1 MAHNFLNMKIYFK
14 YIFTSIFFLLLG
26 FNLIGQSNKKFSSLI
41 LSKEKLENIPTAT
54 FKENESNVN
63 YNKSVNS
70 QIVEIKLVPQN
81 NQTQLRMKNS
91 DNEISNGGKKSYN
104 VIDVKPSKTII
115 NNVPKVSFK
124 KK

>member
-1 MAHNFLNMKIYFK
+1 M
-14 YIFTSIFFLLLG
+14 
-26 FNLIGQSNKKFSSLI
+26 
-41 LSKEKLENIPTAT
+41 SKEKLENIPTAT